1 MSALLGVLLVAAAVP
16 VLAAAG
22 YLAVLALCARRV
34 PAPPPRTDVRFDV
47 VVPAHD
53 EESGIAATVAS
64 LRAVEY
70 PADRFRVLV
79 VADNCA
85 DRTAERARR
94 AGATVL
100 VRDDPRHRGKGYALD
115 AAYARALA
123 DGFAEAVV
131 VVDADTRV
139 SPVLLG
145 AFAARIRAGAEAA
158 QGEYAVANGR
168 DSWRTSLMTVAFTL
182 FHTVRSLA
190 RERLAL
196 SCGLRG
202 NGMCFA
208 TTLLRRIPAGA
219 YSIVEDVEYG
229 IALGRAGVRVWYAPD
244 ARVWSD
250 MPARARGARSQ
261 RERWEGGR
269 RALARK
275 YAWPLLR
282 DALARRDRV
291 LADLALDLVVP
302 PLSEIALAA
311 VAGAVLTGALLRLG
325 VVGPLAV
332 ACWSAALVALAV
344 YVARGLALSGEG
356 WRGARALAAAPVYAL
371 WKLALLVVRHAPAS
385 DSEWVRT
392 TRDPLLTGGS
402 KR

>member
-1 MSALLGVLLVAAAVP
+1 MTALADVLLVAGAVP

-22 YLAVLALCARRV
+22 YLAALAVVARRI
-34 PAPPPRTDVRFDV
+34 PAPPRRTDVRFDV

-53 EESGIAATVAS
+53 EESGIATTVAS
-64 LRAVEY
+64 LRAVDY

-79 VADNCA
+79 VADNCG
-85 DRTAERARR
+85 DGTAERARA
-94 AGATVL
+94 AGATVI
-100 VRDDPRHRGKGYALD
+100 VRDDARRRGKGYALD
-115 AAYARALA
+115 AAYRRSLA
-123 DGFAEAVV
+123 DGCAEAVV
-131 VVDADTRV
+131 IVDADTRV
-139 SPVLLG
+139 SPELLG
-145 AFAARIRAGAEAA
+145 AFAARIRAGAEAV
-158 QGEYAVANGR
+158 QGEYAVANGG

-208 TTLLRRIPAGA
+208 ASLLRRLPAGA

-229 IALGRAGVRVWYAPD
+229 LALGRAGVRVWYAPE

-250 MPARARGARSQ
+250 MPARASGARSQ

-269 RALARK
+269 RALARA
-275 YAWPLLR
+275 YAWPLVR
-282 DALARRDRV
+282 EAFRRGDRV
-291 LADLALDLVVP
+291 IWDLAIDLAVP

-311 VAGAVLTGALLRLG
+311 VAGTGVAALLFAAG
-325 VVGPLAV
+325 VAGAVGV
-332 ACWSAALVALAV
+332 ACWLAALVALAV
-344 YVARGLALSGEG
+344 YVARGLVLSGEG
-356 WRGARALAAAPVYAL
+356 WRGVRALAAAPAYAI
-371 WKLALLVVRHAPAS
+371 WKLALLVVRRPPAS
-385 DSEWVRT
+385 ESEWVRT
-392 TRDPLLTGGS
+392 PRDPLLTGGS